1 VNDLIAV
8 TENAEETRLFGLRMG
23 TLLQPGDVVCLS
35 GDLGAGKTTLTQGV
49 AVGLGLDPSVAVN
62 SPTFTIVAE
71 HPGGRVPLLHFDVY
85 RLSGPDDLYDLGF
98 DDYLAQDGVVVIE
111 WAEKIAP
118 ALPEDR
124 LDIALG
130 ILPSD
135 RRQLTLTAGGA
146 RSRALID
153 ALNQP

>member
-1 VNDLIAV
+1 MSELIV
-8 TENAEETRLFGLRMG
+8 ITEGPEETRRFGQRVGSLLRA
-23 TLLQPGDVVCLS
+23 GDVVCLS
-35 GDLGAGKTTLTQGV
+35 GDLGSGKTTFTQGL
-49 AVGLGLDPSVAVN
+49 AVGLGLDPSVPVS

-71 HPGGRVPLLHFDVY
+71 HPGGRVPLSHFDVY
-85 RLSGPDDLYDLGF
+85 RLTGPDDLYDLGF

-111 WAEKIAP
+111 WAQKIAT

-130 ILPSD
+130 IVSAEG
-135 RRQLTLTAGGA
+135 RRLTLTAGGA
-146 RSRALID
+146 RSRVLLD